1 MSTPIWDFLCLLL
14 RLDVKNLMFSE
25 IINSK
30 IFVLVTSILQDSEQF
45 ISQDLLRV
53 QHSMLKD
60 KNLFQSTVL
69 DSSCTHN
76 KMLA

>member
-1 MSTPIWDFLCLLL
+1 
-14 RLDVKNLMFSE
+14 MFAE
-25 IINSK
+25 IIDSK
-30 IFVLVTSILQDSEQF
+30 IYVLNIVISILQDSEQF

-69 DSSCTHN
+69 DSSCAHN